1 MEKII
6 KYHADQYIP
15 MSIDDAKVDYL
26 SYGEAIDQMKNG
38 QCDVA
43 FVTSGLGNA
52 TIKELGTTKKIVF
65 VPVDGEA
72 LKKLTAKYPFYVEW
86 KIPKETYGT
95 DNDTVTA
102 AVMNIML
109 VSKNLSDDV
118 VYDLL
123 GGIYSDKG
131 LETIGA
137 SHATAKREIKLDTAL
152 RGITGTSVK
161 LHPGAEKFYKEKG
174 ILK

>member
-1 MEKII
+1 MTIRN
-6 KYHADQYIP
+6 
-15 MSIDDAKVDYL
+15 AK
-26 SYGEAIDQMKNG
+26 
-38 QCDVA
+38 
-43 FVTSGLGNA
+43 
-52 TIKELGTTKKIVF
+52 
-65 VPVDGEA
+65 

-109 VSKNLSDDV
+109 VSKNLSDEV

-152 RGITGTSVK
+152 RGIKGTSVK
-161 LHPGAEKFYKEKG
+161 LHPGAEKFYKDKG

>member
-1 MEKII
+1 
-6 KYHADQYIP
+6 
-15 MSIDDAKVDYL
+15 
-26 SYGEAIDQMKNG
+26 
-38 QCDVA
+38 
-43 FVTSGLGNA
+43 
-52 TIKELGTTKKIVF
+52 
-65 VPVDGEA
+65 
-72 LKKLTAKYPFYVEW
+72 
-86 KIPKETYGT
+86 
-95 DNDTVTA
+95 
-102 AVMNIML
+102 MNIML

-161 LHPGAEKFYKEKG
+161 LHPGAEKFYKDKG
-174 ILK
+174 AIVQAVGEDCFQPAAQDVARIAEADATSRFFILHS

>member
-1 MEKII
+1 DEEVSPDAILRTS
-6 KYHADQYIP
+6 ADETSNTQSGSDGKP
-15 MSIDDAKVDYL
+15 VEDYQKMVEVL
-26 SYGEAIDQMKNG
+26 QQELEQTK
-38 QCDVA
+38 
-43 FVTSGLGNA
+43 
-52 TIKELGTTKKIVF
+52 KELGTTKKIVF
-65 VPVDGEA
+65 VPVEGEA

-86 KIPKETYGT
+86 KIPKDTYGT
-95 DNDTVTA
+95 ANDTVTA

-123 GGIYSDKG
+123 EGIYSDKG

-137 SHATAKREIKLDTAL
+137 SHATAKREIKLETAL
-152 RGITGTSVK
+152 RGIQGTSVK
-161 LHPGAEKFYKEKG
+161 LHPGAEKFYKDKG